1 MRDFRGHCHIDRML
15 RSARI
20 GGALCCLVALATS
33 CESAKGD
40 SSGGIKIQAASKA
53 LSYSDIATVTATL
66 SGPGLAHPYAI
77 PLGPRG
83 NNWQA
88 SVVGLPAGT
97 GRMISVLARDHSGTA
112 IFSGQA
118 ANITV
123 NPGQTTSVSIVLFE
137 VSPAPPFAN
146 TAPTIDAL
154 ELSAVRALPGGK
166 VTANVRAHDPDV
178 GDTLSC
184 AWTATCGTF
193 SDASAIQTVWTAPQS
208 AGPCDVMVT
217 VSDNHGANVHTD
229 ATLIVSPASRGGA
242 AINADP
248 DLSPVIRSIFCAPT
262 PLVVARLVTL
272 NVDAIDPD
280 NVQTLSYLWSTDC
293 TGAFGNAT
301 VQNPGFVLSAAPSSG
316 TCRFS
321 VEVTDSV
328 GAKTIG
334 VLNQATGKAR
344 VDQAPVITVASQS
357 QEGLDP
363 GQSAILSVQA
373 SDPDGQA
380 ITFAW
385 SASEGAVD
393 PISSDAQSATV
404 RITAPAVLPQGTM
417 YVTVVVTDTGGLS
430 TSLVFDFNRPNHPP
444 TISDARISPLP
455 LVIGQGAHLSATATD
470 SDGDGLAYAWT
481 STCVGTFDDAA
492 SGNPVFTLTGF
503 PTGLYC
509 SFTVAV
515 SDGFGGQAATTVVGM
530 ADHLPVITT
539 TTLSPPEMIVGQPT
553 QLSATVTDS
562 DGDVLTYSW
571 SRSCQGSFDDST
583 SLTPK
588 FTLSAK
594 PANGHCSF
602 TITVTDARGGQAMA
616 SVIGQVGSAPEITDM
631 QVGPLPLLAGH
642 PAMLS
647 VVATDADS
655 DPLTYAWVTD
665 CTGSFANGT
674 NGSWATPTFTLTT
687 VPDNHLCTF
696 QVVVSDGRGG
706 QSVGQVSGQA
716 GAIVVDVA
724 PVIDASS
731 QGWTAVSAGDRVP
744 LSVSASDPDGQPVS
758 YTWSATEGTCS
769 GLTTASDTSS
779 SSVFWTPP
787 ASMPSQPMHVTV
799 VVSDPSG
806 LQTSVTF
813 DFTAAP

>member
-1 MRDFRGHCHIDRML
+1 MRDFRGQCYIDSML
-15 RSARI
+15 RSART

-66 SGPGLAHPYAI
+66 SGPGIAHPYAI
-77 PLGPRG
+77 PLGPRA

-97 GRMISVLARDHSGTA
+97 GRMISVLARDHSGTG

-154 ELSAVRALPGGK
+154 ELSAVQALPGGK
-166 VTANVRAHDPDV
+166 VTANVRAHDPDA
-178 GDTLSC
+178 GDTLSY
-184 AWTATCGTF
+184 AWTASCGTF
-193 SDASAIQTVWTAPQS
+193 SDASAAQTVWTAPQS

-217 VSDNHGANVHTD
+217 VSDNHGASVHTD
-229 ATLIVSPASRGGA
+229 ATLTVTPASRGGA
-242 AINADP
+242 AINADL
-248 DLSPVIRSIFCAPT
+248 DLSPVIQAITCSPT
-262 PLVVARLVTL
+262 PLVVARPVTL
-272 NVDAIDPD
+272 NVDATDPD
-280 NVQTLSYLWSTDC
+280 HGQTLTYLWSTDC
-293 TGAFGNAT
+293 TGTFGDTT
-301 VQNPGFVLSAAPSSG
+301 VQNPSFLLSADPSAG
-316 TCRFS
+316 KCRFS
-321 VEVTDSV
+321 VEITDSV
-328 GAKTIG
+328 GAKTVGI
-334 VLNQATGKAR
+334 LNQTTGAAA
-344 VDQAPVITVASQS
+344 VDQAPVITVATQS

-363 GQSAILSVQA
+363 GQSATLGVQA

-385 SASEGAVD
+385 SASDGAVD
-393 PISSDAQSATV
+393 PISSDAQSAAV
-404 RITAPAVLPQGTM
+404 RFTAPAVLPQGTM
-417 YVTVVVTDTGGLS
+417 HVTVVVTDTGGLS
-430 TSLVFDFNRPNHPP
+430 TSLVFDFNRLNHPP
-444 TISDARISPLP
+444 TISDASISPLP
-455 LVIGQGAHLSATATD
+455 LVIGQGVQLSATATD
-470 SDGDGLAYAWT
+470 SDGDSLAYAWT
-481 STCVGTFDDAA
+481 STCVGTFDNAA
-492 SGNPVFTLTGF
+492 SATPVFTLTGF
-503 PTGLYC
+503 PASLYC

-515 SDGFGGQAATTVVGM
+515 SDGHGGQAVTTVLGM
-530 ADHLPVITT
+530 ADHLPVITGA
-539 TTLSPPEMIVGQPT
+539 TLSPPEMILGQPT

-562 DGDVLTYSW
+562 DGDALTYSW

-616 SVIGQVGSAPEITDM
+616 SLIGQVGSAPEITDM
-631 QVGPLPLLAGH
+631 QVSPLPLLAGH
-642 PAMLS
+642 PSQLS

-665 CTGSFANGT
+665 CTGSFT
-674 NGSWATPTFTLTT
+674 NGSSATPTFTLTT
-687 VPDNHLCTF
+687 VPDNHLCIF
-696 QVVVSDGRGG
+696 QVLVSDGRGG

-731 QGWTAVSAGDRVP
+731 QGWTAVSPGDLVP
-744 LSVSASDPDGQPVS
+744 LSVSATDPDGQPVS
-758 YTWSATEGTCS
+758 YTWSATDGTFS

-813 DFTAAP
+813 DFTAATP